1 MVGDFCGSLI
11 SRILDFQVSREKF
24 SRFSISDFARGNN
37 FSRISCTV
45 FESNK
50 HGSHLVVLV
59 TLFATHFIEVQQ
71 CKKAS
76 GIFVGGSLFHGILLS
91 QINEKSAKFA
101 IIRSHV
107 NFIPHVYFKNSF
119 FF

>member
-24 SRFSISDFARGNN
+24 SRISISDFTRGNN

-50 HGSHLVVLV
+50 HGSHLVVFV
-59 TLFATHFIEVQQ
+59 TLFATNFIEVQQ
-71 CKKAS
+71 CKKARS
-76 GIFVGGSLFHGILLS
+76 KFLRDFCWREFVSRDL
-91 QINEKSAKFA
+91 
-101 IIRSHV
+101 IITNQRKV
-107 NFIPHVYFKNSF
+107 REIRDN
-119 FF
+119 